1 MKLRLGGI
9 GEGQSRV
16 ALRED
21 PQALGLSWKD
31 GQFRSPIHLELEIL
45 RRGDRFFAQGE
56 ITTQVDAKCSKC
68 LREFTL
74 PLRAPFRLT
83 IRLSPEGGRDDDTE
97 GDFLL
102 LSPRT
107 EALEIGERVRQ
118 FILLALPLKP
128 LCRPDCRGLC
138 PICGKDLNE
147 GECNCRGKAP
157 DSRWEKL
164 KSLKEKG
171 FKTTGESSQ
180 RG

>member
-9 GEGQSRV
+9 EEGPRRIK
-16 ALRED
+16 LRED
-21 PQALGLSWKD
+21 PQTLDLNWKD
-31 GQFRSPIHLELEIL
+31 GHFRSPIQFELEIL

-56 ITTQVDAKCSKC
+56 ITTQVDAKCSRC

-74 PLRAPFRLT
+74 PLKAPFKLIIKFRSQGS
-83 IRLSPEGGRDDDTE
+83 IVDSAEE
-97 GDFLL
+97 DFLL
-102 LSPRT
+102 LSPRAET
-107 EALEIGERVRQ
+107 FDIGERVRQ
-118 FILLALPLKP
+118 LILLALPLKP